1 MTKPVIS
8 IVSDESVT
16 VFYGGRPFVLE
27 AEHPRF
33 KDLVEAIGAQDHDR
47 VDAIVNA
54 SDRLSKVL
62 GQYGDVTVFAGQVTF
77 QGRPIHNV
85 VVERVLA
92 LVAKGRDPEP
102 YALFLDRVMRNP
114 TREAADM
121 LLTWVERAK
130 LPILPDGRFLA
141 YRYVRMDY
149 LDGHTA
155 TMDNSPGRIIAMPR
169 SSCDTNY
176 QNTCSRGLHFCN
188 HAYLRSM
195 SGYRCLI
202 MAEDPSDVVSFP
214 QDGGGSK
221 GRTEKHEALFEISM
235 SEASAGIFFKNEDE
249 HIFGWDRVQHY
260 KREQLK
266 FITSDADQ
274 TQALFDAHDAG
285 WRVCWI
291 EDGDKWG
298 VYDPAGL
305 EAQVCDTREA
315 AHTAM
320 VERFEEADEDFTVTF
335 EVIASATNAV
345 TSATNAVTST
355 TNVATS
361 ADMASRLTALE
372 ATLNIIGASGTITDR
387 LDRIE
392 TEIGLPQGS
401 PPHLD
406 RLARAEQVVGL

>member
-188 HAYLRSM
+188 HAYLSSM

-235 SEASAGIFFKNEDE
+235 TEASAGIFFENEDE

-266 FITSDADQ
+266 FLDGDTE
-274 TQALFDAHDAG
+274 ALFDAYDAG

-305 EAQVCDTREA
+305 EAAVMDTRADAYRTMGALFYEA
-315 AHTAM
+315 D
-320 VERFEEADEDFTVTF
+320 DEDFTVTF
-335 EVIASATNAV
+335 EVTA
-345 TSATNAVTST
+345 SATNAVTST
-355 TNVATS
+355 TNAATS

-392 TEIGLPQGS
+392 AEIGLPQGS

>member
-1 MTKPVIS
+1 M
-8 IVSDESVT
+8 
-16 VFYGGRPFVLE
+16 
-27 AEHPRF
+27 
-33 KDLVEAIGAQDHDR
+33 
-47 VDAIVNA
+47 
-54 SDRLSKVL
+54 
-62 GQYGDVTVFAGQVTF
+62 
-77 QGRPIHNV
+77 
-85 VVERVLA
+85 
-92 LVAKGRDPEP
+92 AKGRDPQP
-102 YALFLDRVMRNP
+102 YGLFLDRVMRNP

-149 LDGHTA
+149 MDGYTR

-169 SSCDTNY
+169 EACDTDYN
-176 QNTCSRGLHFCN
+176 NTCSRGLHFCN
-188 HAYLRSM
+188 HTYLSGM
-195 SGYRCLI
+195 GGYRCLI
-202 MAEDPSDVVSFP
+202 MAECPSDVVSFP

-235 SEASAGIFFKNEDE
+235 EEARQGIFFENEDE

-266 FITSDADQ
+266 FITSDAEQ
-274 TQALFDAHDAG
+274 TQALFDAYDAG

-320 VERFEEADEDFTVTF
+320 VERFEEVDASEDGTC
-335 EVIASATNAV
+335 AV
-345 TSATNAVTST
+345 TIGVTST
-355 TNVATS
+355 YINSTTS
-361 ADMASRLTALE
+361 FTDMASRLTALE
-372 ATLNIIGASGTITDR
+372 TTLNIIGASGTITDR

-392 TEIGLPQGS
+392 AEIGLPQGS